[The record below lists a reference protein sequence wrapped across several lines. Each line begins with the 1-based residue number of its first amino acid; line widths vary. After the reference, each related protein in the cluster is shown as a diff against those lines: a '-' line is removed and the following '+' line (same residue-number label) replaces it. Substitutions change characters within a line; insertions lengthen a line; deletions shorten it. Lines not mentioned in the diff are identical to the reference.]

1 MIGLSRCLPFPT
13 KCLTPLADRCFFIRL
28 NRERVQLKPDAEQN
42 FIIQW
47 TNPSVVRF
55 MPHSLHSPHFVLLKA
70 HTCPIGYCRNCFTLY
85 TFRGVY
91 QLFLSSFSLRGT
103 ERERERGCA
112 PALWRKHVV
121 SVCLPGGSSTPLSL
135 SKRRGKMDTKNKQDL
150 GNKSISNA
158 HYPLPTGL
166 STLIN

>member
-91 QLFLSSFSLRGT
+91 QLFLSSFFVEGD
-103 ERERERGCA
+103 REREVAHLLYGGNMWSACA
-112 PALWRKHVV
+112 CQVGRQLPSHYQKEGEKWIRKI
-121 SVCLPGGSSTPLSL
+121 
-135 SKRRGKMDTKNKQDL
+135 NKTWETNLYQMHTTRCQRD
-150 GNKSISNA
+150 
-158 HYPLPTGL
+158 YPL
-166 STLIN
+166 